1 MIVGICTIE
10 LHLPDAES
18 LKDKRSIVKTLTAR
32 LHREFNVSCTEVD
45 LHDVWKSTV
54 IGVAL
59 VSTAAGHAQGVLE
72 SVVKW
77 VERNRPDVM
86 IVDHSIEVIH

>member
-1 MIVGICTIE
+1 MVIGICTIE
-10 LHLPDAES
+10 IHLPDADS
-18 LKDKRSIVKTLTAR
+18 LKDKRSIVKALTAR

-86 IVDHSIEVIH
+86 IVDHSIEIIH